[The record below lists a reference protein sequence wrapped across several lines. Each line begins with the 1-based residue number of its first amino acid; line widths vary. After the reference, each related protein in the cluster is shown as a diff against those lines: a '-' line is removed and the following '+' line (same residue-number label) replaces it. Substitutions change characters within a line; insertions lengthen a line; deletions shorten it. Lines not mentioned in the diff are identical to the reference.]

1 MTETTVSVPAY
12 VQEALLIVAQEQ
24 GFVRDHFSTEYE
36 LGSKSGDGYI
46 GLIVRARFVSA
57 GRPSLSVICKF
68 PPEDPQQRKRF
79 NAMLLF
85 ERETFIYQRILPAF
99 EEIQLQH
106 GVTRR
111 DETYFGSYPKCF
123 HAYCDAE
130 RGEAVLI
137 LEDLVAPQ
145 RPPMK
150 LLDQYIPVDYE
161 HVRVLMIALG
171 KLNACS
177 FALKHHRPE
186 LFDEIRQL
194 SDVLSI
200 VLDTEQTKPLT
211 PRNCQLAASAFD
223 PQKEPTRH
231 RELLDLAQS
240 MWPRTGA
247 HIRGERAEPYAA
259 LNHGDCWTNNVMFGY
274 DADGRVNDVCL
285 FDWQMAR
292 YGSPALD
299 YTLFIFLCGELELRR
314 EKLDSLVA
322 EFYNAFSTS
331 LAQLGGDPEKAMP
344 RVELEKQF
352 VQFGRLALAMGTY
365 ALPNFAQLPAEICE
379 NPAVYQTDKRL
390 QHYYTVMRELVKDVD
405 QFEKIN

>member
-1 MTETTVSVPAY
+1 MSEATVSVPAY
-12 VQEALLIVAQEQ
+12 VQERLLIVAQKE
-24 GFVRDHFSTEYE
+24 GFSRDHLFIEYE
-36 LGSKSGDGYI
+36 KGSKSGDGYI

-57 GRPSLSVICKF
+57 GQPSLSVICKF
-68 PPEDPQQRKRF
+68 PPEDPQQRERF

-99 EEIQLQH
+99 EEIQQQY
-106 GVTRR
+106 GVTQRE
-111 DETYFGSYPKCF
+111 DTYFGNYPKRY
-123 HAYCDAE
+123 HAYCDVE

-137 LEDLVAPQ
+137 LEDLVALH
-145 RPPMK
+145 RPAMK

-186 LFDEIRQL
+186 LFEQVRQL
-194 SDVLSI
+194 NDVLSI
-200 VLDTEQTKPLT
+200 VLDTEQTRPLT

-223 PQKEPTRH
+223 SQKEASHH
-231 RELLDLAQS
+231 RELLELCQS

-274 DADGRVNDVCL
+274 DANGHVNDVCL
-285 FDWQMAR
+285 LDWQMAR

-314 EKLDSLVA
+314 EKFHTLVT

-331 LAQLGGDPEKAMP
+331 LLQLGVDPEKALP

-352 VQFGRLALAMGTY
+352 VRFGKLALAMGTY
-365 ALPNFAQLPAEICE
+365 ALPNFAQLPTEICE
-379 NPAVYQTDKRL
+379 TPAKYQTDKRL
-390 QHYYTVMRELVKDVD
+390 QYYCTMMRELVKDSEQFD
-405 QFEKIN
+405 QIK